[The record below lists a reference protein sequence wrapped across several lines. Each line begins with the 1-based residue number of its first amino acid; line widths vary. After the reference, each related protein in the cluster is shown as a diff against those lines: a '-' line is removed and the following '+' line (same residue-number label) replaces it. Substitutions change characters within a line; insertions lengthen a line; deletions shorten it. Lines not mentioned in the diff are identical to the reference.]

1 MSCCLL
7 SSVAVSGGT
16 PDETGSLYLWS
27 PAKVSDWLTAHHGPI
42 APSSGY
48 DTIAAAP
55 SQIDTD
61 VMTVRDVL

>member
-1 MSCCLL
+1 MLCCPVLQ
-7 SSVAVSGGT
+7 VAVRGGT
-16 PDETGSLYLWS
+16 LSETGSS
-27 PAKVSDWLTAHHGPI
+27 PAKVSDWLLRRHRGPI